1 MISKIMIKLLKE
13 YLKTNNIIDLTDKA
27 ESTTNKYRLDEINK
41 IRDYF
46 DNEIKKR
53 KDIIKKLNKYLVS
66 FDYLDKIFIILLAS
80 FGTLSIASQ
89 ATVIGIPAGITGASL
104 TLIFTIGTGVNK
116 SLLRVTQKRKKKH
129 NKIIELAKSKL
140 NMIDTLLSSALND
153 SEINHEEFSNI
164 ITEKNI
170 YENIK
175 ENIKNTIEPTT
186 LPSIAELTA
195 GSSSLERSA
204 LAHRR
209 EKSTTL

>member
-1 MISKIMIKLLKE
+1 MISKITIKLLKE
-13 YLKTNNIIDLTDKA
+13 YLKMNNIIELTDKTA
-27 ESTTNKYRLDEINK
+27 NKYRLDEINK

-46 DNEIKKR
+46 DNEIKER
-53 KDIIKKLNKYLVS
+53 KYIIKKLNKYLVS
-66 FDYLDKIFIILLAS
+66 FDYLDTIFVTLSAS

-104 TLIFTIGTGVNK
+104 TLIFTIGTGISK

-140 NMIDTLLSSALND
+140 NTIDTLLSSALND
-153 SEINHEEFSNI
+153 SEISHEEFSNI

-175 ENIKNTIEPTT
+175 ENIKNTIEPT
-186 LPSIAELTA
+186 ELK
-195 GSSSLERSA
+195 LNLR
-204 LAHRR
+204 HVVQ
-209 EKSTTL
+209 